1 MSHLQTLQSFPNF
14 ADVPAEQLQW
24 LAERLE
30 ERHITEPT
38 TLINAGA
45 SIDYLTILVK
55 GRVRID
61 GGAADDILVYEAP
74 GSISGVLPY
83 SRLKTATF
91 PIVAEAETTLLQLH
105 RDHLREMAQTCYE
118 LTEVMVRQ
126 MTDRVRD
133 FTRQIQQEEKMAS
146 LGRLSA
152 GLAHELNNPVAAVVR
167 SADAL
172 KSHMKA
178 TPERFKAVM
187 SIQLSKEEVDMVN
200 EVMFSRIQQKSPT
213 LSMLERNSREDDLTD
228 WLDDH
233 GVENPEDL
241 TESLVD
247 FGFTEDDLEQ
257 ISDRVDDGNLNAVM
271 GWIVNNLVTEKLV
284 REIAEASSRISTL
297 VSSIKSYTHMD
308 RGEGREEIN
317 LEEGIRST
325 LTLLNHKLKS
335 KRIRASVDVPAKLPC
350 LTGWPGQLNQV
361 WTNLIDNAV
370 DAMPDGGR
378 LDIRAELE
386 ERPDGSAFV
395 YTHVTDSG
403 EGIPEA
409 IQSKIFDPFFTTKEI
424 GKGTGLGLDIVQGI
438 VRRHRGSIKLQSQP
452 GRTEFI
458 ICLPVDRDQ

>member
-1 MSHLQTLQSFPNF
+1 MTILQTLQSFPNF
-14 ADVPAEQLQW
+14 ADVPADQLQW

-30 ERHITEPT
+30 QKHLTEQT
-38 TLINAGA
+38 TLIEPGA
-45 SIDYLTILVK
+45 AINYLTILVK

-61 GGAADDILVYEAP
+61 GGASDDILVYETP
-74 GSISGVLPY
+74 GNISGVLPY

-91 PIVAEAETTLLQLH
+91 PIIAEAETTLLQLH
-105 RDHLREMAQTCYE
+105 RDHLRDMARSCYE

-187 SIQLSKEEVDMVN
+187 AIQLSKEEVDIVN
-200 EVMFSRIQQKSPT
+200 EVLFSRMPKKSPT
-213 LSMLERNSREDDLTD
+213 LSMLERNSREDDLND

-233 GVENPEDL
+233 SIENPGDL

-284 REIAEASSRISTL
+284 REIANASGRISTL
-297 VSSIKSYTHMD
+297 VNSIKSYTHMD

-335 KRIRASVDVPAKLPC
+335 KHINATVDVPAKLPC

-378 LDIRAELE
+378 LEIHSELD
-386 ERPDGSAFV
+386 ERTDGSAFV
-395 YTHVTDSG
+395 LTHVIDSG

-458 ICLPVDRDQ
+458 ICLPISE